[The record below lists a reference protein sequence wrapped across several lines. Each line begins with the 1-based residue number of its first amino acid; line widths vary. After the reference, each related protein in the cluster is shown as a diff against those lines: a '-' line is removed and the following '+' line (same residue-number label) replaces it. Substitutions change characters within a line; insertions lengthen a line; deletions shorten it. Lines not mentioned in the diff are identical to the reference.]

1 MNLLLVGTVAID
13 CGDFVVLTLTKM
25 EIESSAFGECLNLSW
40 RRPLSYRNQWTGFY
54 MITVSVMKELI
65 LNIGIRVKCPYNV
78 SKSK

>member
-25 EIESSAFGECLNLSW
+25 EIESNAFGECLNLSW
-40 RRPLSYRNQWTGFY
+40 RRPLSYRNQW
-54 MITVSVMKELI
+54 TVSVMKELI

>member
-25 EIESSAFGECLNLSW
+25 EIESSALGECLNLSW

-54 MITVSVMKELI
+54 MITVSVMKGLKITLAVDIFEEKNL
-65 LNIGIRVKCPYNV
+65 LV
-78 SKSK
+78 